1 MKKLT
6 AALLLAAAT
15 AWAKPAF
22 PSKTLS
28 QNGPATA
35 NTMAYTASVQYPDCP
50 AGAAM
55 AKSEM
60 ASFQKDLKEMG
71 APSADHPMKACL
83 DLNYK
88 VLYSTPSLTS
98 IYVSGL
104 ADFAGAHPSTLQRA
118 LLIAPNG
125 SAIQPS
131 QCFQGEWLK
140 ALRDQC
146 RPILK
151 KRLKDGDQDWI
162 NKGSEATAD
171 NYKVL
176 LPQAKQLKV
185 IFVDYQ
191 VCSHAEGPQEVL
203 VPYSA
208 LRKQINPKGPLAF
221 ALQ

>member
-6 AALLLAAAT
+6 IALFLAAAT

-50 AGAAM
+50 AGAAL

-71 APSADHPMKACL
+71 PAGDATRKASL

-88 VLYSTPSLTS
+88 VVYSAPSLTS

-104 ADFAGAHPSTLQRA
+104 ADFAGAHPSTLQRS
-118 LLIAPNG
+118 LLIGPSG
-125 SAIQPS
+125 TAIQPS

-162 NKGSEATAD
+162 NKGTDATAD